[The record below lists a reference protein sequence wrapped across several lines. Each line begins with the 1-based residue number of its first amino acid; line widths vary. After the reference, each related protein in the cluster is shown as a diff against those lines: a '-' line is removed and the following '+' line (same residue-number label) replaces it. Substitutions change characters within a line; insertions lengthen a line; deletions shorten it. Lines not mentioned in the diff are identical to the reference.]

1 MFFVVFVVSAVFLCF
16 FVAVKLFKSTGIESD
31 MLTEVIAICSTVF
44 THNKLLLLCDGLSKT
59 SRFSTAL
66 MFLETQE
73 MEELQS
79 CLSKMMK
86 DPTIQEKFPKRYQR
100 VMKAYGM

>member
-1 MFFVVFVVSAVFLCF
+1 LSFCDF